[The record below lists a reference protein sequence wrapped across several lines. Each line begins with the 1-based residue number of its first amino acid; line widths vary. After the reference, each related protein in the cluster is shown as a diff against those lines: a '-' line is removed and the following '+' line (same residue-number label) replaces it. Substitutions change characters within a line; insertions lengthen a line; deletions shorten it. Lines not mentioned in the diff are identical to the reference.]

1 MKRAT
6 ILNQSQRT
14 SPVREHP
21 MEANSG
27 QYARCYRRLLVYL
40 PTLSQ
45 LQELHTL
52 VRKYVE
58 GHGRGIFNAIHSAC
72 RNCGKCGNI
81 V

>member
-1 MKRAT
+1 MKRVKF
-6 ILNQSQRT
+6 LNQYQRT
-14 SPVREHP
+14 LPLQEHP

-27 QYARCYRRLLVYL
+27 QYARCYRRLVYL

-45 LQELHTL
+45 LQELRT
-52 VRKYVE
+52 VVKKYVE
-58 GHGRGIFNAIHSAC
+58 GHGRGIFNATYFAC

>member
-1 MKRAT
+1 MKRAK

-45 LQELHTL
+45 LQQLRTV

-58 GHGRGIFNAIHSAC
+58 GYGRGIFNATYSAR
-72 RNCGKCGNI
+72 RNCGKCGNT